1 MFASRQE
8 IKEIIIAVCDRDF
21 KALEKFSENKRIFE
35 YFNNIDLTDN
45 NTMDLIAYVH
55 RHIAEQYIMRAKEQL
70 EKIKNI
76 KDENIKGEIEKVIYS
91 IVPKNNFFSFEHN
104 KEEYKDVE
112 HYFD

>member
-8 IKEIIIAVCDRDF
+8 IKEIVIAVCDRDF
-21 KALEKFSENKRIFE
+21 DKLEEFNENE
-35 YFNNIDLTDN
+35 DLFVYGDIESTGND
-45 NTMDLIAYVH
+45 TMDLIAYVH
-55 RHIAEQYIMRAKEQL
+55 RHTAEQYIIRAKKQL